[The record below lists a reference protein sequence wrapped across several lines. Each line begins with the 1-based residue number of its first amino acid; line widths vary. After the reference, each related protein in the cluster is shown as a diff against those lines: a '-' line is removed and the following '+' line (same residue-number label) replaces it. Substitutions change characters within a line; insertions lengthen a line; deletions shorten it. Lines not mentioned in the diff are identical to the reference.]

1 MIGDKTPYY
10 MDSIMIESFQVRNIA
25 TYNESG
31 VSCNDLGKIN
41 FIYGTNGSGKT
52 TISNLLKNSSPNCTV
67 RWSAGRPLDLYVYN
81 KDFKEKNILNNASLK
96 GVFTIGEDDI
106 DNEKLIIEKQNEVRE
121 LENLSLGLRTTLDG
135 RRSKLSHLKS
145 NTVDSVWFSSG
156 ELRKNALRN
165 PLSGYLGSKEDF
177 FEKSLIELD
186 STAALLDLTELEE
199 QSETL
204 YRKTP
209 ASLPKIISP
218 LMPDL
223 EQIESNDI
231 WVEVIV
237 GKGDINLSDLI
248 ESLNISAWVREG
260 SHFMQDDV
268 ATCPFC
274 QKNTIDHSFRE
285 DFYSYFDENYEAKEK
300 LLESL
305 QGSYTQHSNR
315 LLGSFQQIA
324 DKHKSKNLYV
334 FDSVLFEQTI
344 AQLKAKI
351 QLNQNLISS
360 KLGKPNTI
368 IDIDV
373 TVTEIAK
380 LQTIIN
386 DANILIDKRNALVAS
401 LSSSKSKLVT
411 HSWRY
416 IAELNKDNLK
426 KYKDESKNVNSAIR
440 GINSSITKTE
450 ANIRKI
456 NGEIASLSQKKTN
469 TKKTIDEIN
478 SSLSYFGFTGFS
490 IVESADNNKHYQLK
504 RSNGSLANE
513 TLSEGEVTFITFL
526 YFYHLCKGGTT
537 EGTINSNRVIVIDD
551 PISSLDSNILF
562 IVSSLVKD
570 IIYEINN
577 DSNHKIKQV
586 IVLTHNVYFHKE
598 ISYTSNKLKADCRA
612 NFWNLSK
619 IGNVTI
625 IKNYYQINPIKSSYE
640 LLWQE
645 LREESVSKTTLQNSM
660 RRIIENYF
668 KILGGIEDNDILACF
683 LCHNEQLICRSLI
696 CWINDGSHCIPDD
709 LYIDDQSSTIEEYKR
724 IFRDIFKHTNHMAHY
739 EMMTRERI
747 S

>member
-1 MIGDKTPYY
+1 
-10 MDSIMIESFQVRNIA
+10 MIESFHIKNIA

-31 VSCNDLGKIN
+31 ISCNNLGKIN

-52 TISNLLKNSSPNCTV
+52 TISNLLKNTSPNCTV
-67 RWSAGRPLDLYVYN
+67 RWLGGRPLDVYVYN

-106 DNEKLIIEKQNEVRE
+106 DNENLIIEKQTKVRE
-121 LENLSLGLRTTLDG
+121 LEKLSLGLQTTLAG
-135 RRSKLSHLKS
+135 KTKKLADLKS
-145 NTVDSVWFSSG
+145 KTVDSVWFSSG
-156 ELRKNALRN
+156 ELRKNALRK

-177 FEKSLIELD
+177 FEKSLMELG
-186 STAALLDLTELEE
+186 SKATLLDLTELEQ

-218 LMPDL
+218 LMPEL
-223 EQIESNDI
+223 EQIESNAI
-231 WVEVIV
+231 WTEVIV

-260 SHFMQDDV
+260 SHYMQDDV

-274 QKNTIDHSFRE
+274 QKNTIDHRFRE
-285 DFYSYFDENYEAKEK
+285 DVHSYFDKNYEAKET

-305 QGSYTQHSNR
+305 QGNYTEHSNR
-315 LLGSFQQIA
+315 LLDSFQKIA
-324 DKHKSKNLYV
+324 DNQKSQNLYA
-334 FDSVLFEQTI
+334 FDSVLFEQIIT
-344 AQLKAKI
+344 QLTVKI

-368 IDIDV
+368 IDIDS
-373 TVTEIAK
+373 TSTEIAQ
-380 LQTIIN
+380 LQTIID
-386 DANILIDKRNALVAS
+386 DANILIDKHNALVTS
-401 LSSSKSKLVT
+401 LSSSKAKLVI

-426 KYKDESKNVNSAIR
+426 KYNDESKNVNSAIR
-440 GINSSITKTE
+440 GINTTITKTE
-450 ANIRKI
+450 GNIRKI
-456 NGEIASLSQKKTN
+456 DGEIASLSQKKTN

-490 IVESADNNKHYQLK
+490 IVESTDNNKHYQLK

-513 TLSEGEVTFITFL
+513 TLSEGEISFITFL
-526 YFYHLCKGGTT
+526 YFYHLCKGGAT
-537 EGTINSNRVIVIDD
+537 EGTINSNRIIVIDD

-562 IVSSLVKD
+562 VVSSLVKD
-570 IIYEINN
+570 IIYKISN

-619 IGNVTI
+619 TRNVTS

-668 KILGGIEDNDILACF
+668 KILGGIEDSDILAYF
-683 LCHNEQLICRSLI
+683 VCHNEQLICRSLI
-696 CWINDGSHCIPDD
+696 CWVNDGSHCIPDD
-709 LYIDDQSSTIEEYKR
+709 LYVDDQSSTIEEYKR
-724 IFRDIFKHTNHMAHY
+724 IFKDIFKHTNHIAHY
-739 EMMTRERI
+739 DMMTRERVA
-747 S
+747 